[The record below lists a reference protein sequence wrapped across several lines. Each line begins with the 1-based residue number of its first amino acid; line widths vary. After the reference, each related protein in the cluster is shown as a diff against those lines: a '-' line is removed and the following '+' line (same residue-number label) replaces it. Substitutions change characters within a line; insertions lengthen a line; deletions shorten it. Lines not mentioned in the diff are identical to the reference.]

1 MQPILPLGFT
11 KPSLIGSDWPVLFYQ
26 LPEISREHC
35 RKRNLDGL
43 KTSINLSQDFQTSIS
58 LWYFGGKHSLKS
70 KNNTE
75 NGILCEMFLLWSFP
89 YLRPVKDRGCHLCSL
104 VAVIID
110 CQLKV
115 VSHDDC
121 WTLDSVLC
129 SPCPAWSCLPSP
141 ALPALPGSCSHGLAR
156 KRSTLAPWSQNKRT
170 VLGSLAKW
178 MLQTNK
184 QFS

>member
-1 MQPILPLGFT
+1 
-11 KPSLIGSDWPVLFYQ
+11 
-26 LPEISREHC
+26 
-35 RKRNLDGL
+35 
-43 KTSINLSQDFQTSIS
+43 
-58 LWYFGGKHSLKS
+58 
-70 KNNTE
+70 
-75 NGILCEMFLLWSFP
+75 MFLLWSFP

-104 VAVIID
+104 VAIIID

-178 MLQTNK
+178 MLQTIQLKFQVNFDLAQSFASLSLLSSK
-184 QFS
+184 TYRTVSGINPVKVGAGECEASLAFFLVTWKVVIWSAGTSIWIPEKYCISLKKIIS